1 MKGNYKRML
10 KGMLEKGE
18 SSSEPWHLYI
28 LLCADGSFY
37 TGVTKDIERRLA
49 QHNAGKGARY
59 TRTRTPV
66 LLAYQE
72 TCESR
77 SQALVR
83 ECNVKALSRK
93 EKENLVQSRRVHE

>member
-10 KGMLEKGE
+10 KGMLEKAE
-18 SSSEPWHLYI
+18 ESSEPWQLYI

-77 SQALVR
+77 SHALVR